1 MEGRSQKMRFVTVA
15 IRLIIIA
22 PGILIIPFTFG
33 APILVILGLLDPTS
47 KSNLILVTF
56 VVALSASIFAGVVAS
71 VSVILSGTNHI
82 RMNKSQ
88 KTKAQT
94 GLALGIVGGCS
105 AMIWL
110 AKFIMHEGYAR
121 PWGVI
126 ESWVLFFGPSIAL
139 MTYQF
144 VALTRPVH
152 SNQEATVLQASKNE

>member
-1 MEGRSQKMRFVTVA
+1 MRFVTA
-15 IRLIIIA
+15 SIQLIIIA
-22 PGILIIPFTFG
+22 PGIFIIPFTFG
-33 APILVILGLLDPTS
+33 APILVILGLFDPTS

-56 VVALSASIFAGVVAS
+56 VVALAASIFAGVVAS
-71 VSVILSGTNHI
+71 VSVILSGANYIT
-82 RMNKSQ
+82 MNKSL

-121 PWGVI
+121 PWGGI

-139 MTYQF
+139 VTYQF
-144 VALTRPVH
+144 LALTLLVH
-152 SNQEATVLQASKNE
+152 SNQEATVLPASKSE